1 MLQMKGV
8 KHGDPRIK
16 DLFHGALKPDRFRT
30 SNVRGFCRRTV
41 RKGSAFAS
49 GSSPD
54 SCEGRFGGSTVRASP
69 GDARAAI
76 IDRCQRR
83 ILSGPGQ
90 RLRPLDPRVGS
101 VQSAKT
107 KLLG

>member
-41 RKGSAFAS
+41 RKGSAFPS
-49 GSSPD
+49 GFPLQFF
-54 SCEGRFGGSTVRASP
+54 GRLCLHSEA
-69 GDARAAI
+69 
-76 IDRCQRR
+76 
-83 ILSGPGQ
+83 
-90 RLRPLDPRVGS
+90 
-101 VQSAKT
+101 
-107 KLLG
+107 